1 MVPRTADH
9 HQRRRQIAS
18 AVHALVAAGG
28 LDGAT
33 VAAVARE
40 AGFSVGLV
48 QHYFPSKDDLLLFAY
63 HEVMAGISARL
74 ADRVAAG
81 AADEQPISAIVLDGV
96 LELLPLDDER
106 RGEYRV
112 TRVFR
117 GRSLDNP
124 ALAAV
129 ASTTAADI
137 RTQLAT
143 AVRNG
148 KECGEVAPLT
158 DADLAATRLAALV
171 DGLADQL
178 YENPDR
184 RVGHHELPAVATTIL
199 RECLADTFTGQCH
212 HYRTKEA

>member
-1 MVPRTADH
+1 VPRTADH
-9 HQRRRQIAS
+9 DQRRRQIAS
-18 AVHALVAAGG
+18 AVHTLIAGAG

-48 QHYFPSKDDLLLFAY
+48 QHYFPSKDELLLFTY
-63 HEVMAGISARL
+63 RQMMADISARL
-74 ADRVAAG
+74 AARVAEG
-81 AADEQPISAIVLDGV
+81 ETREQPISAIVFDGV
-96 LELLPLDDER
+96 LELLPLDEDR

-124 ALAAV
+124 ALDAV
-129 ASTTAADI
+129 ASATAADL
-137 RTQLAT
+137 RAQLAT

-148 KECGEVAPLT
+148 KKCGEVEPDV
-158 DADLAATRLAALV
+158 DADLAATRLAALA

-178 YENPDR
+178 YDNPDR
-184 RVGHHELPAVATTIL
+184 RVGRRTLPAAAKKIL
-199 RECLADTFTGQCH
+199 RACLDDTFTGECH
-212 HYRTKEA
+212 HYRGATKA

>member
-1 MVPRTADH
+1 M
-9 HQRRRQIAS
+9 S
-18 AVHALVAAGG
+18 
-28 LDGAT
+28 
-33 VAAVARE
+33 
-40 AGFSVGLV
+40 
-48 QHYFPSKDDLLLFAY
+48 
-63 HEVMAGISARL
+63 ISARL

-81 AADEQPISAIVLDGV
+81 TADEQPISAIVLDGV

-124 ALAAV
+124 ALAEV
-129 ASTTAADI
+129 AAATAADI

-148 KECGEVAPLT
+148 EECGEVVAGT

-178 YENPDR
+178 YDNPAR
-184 RVGHHELPAVATTIL
+184 RVGHRELPAAATTIL
-199 RECLADTFTGQCH
+199 RECLAATFTGQCH
-212 HYRTKEA
+212 HYRTEKS

>member
-1 MVPRTADH
+1 VR
-9 HQRRRQIAS
+9 
-18 AVHALVAAGG
+18 ALIVGAG
-28 LDGAT
+28 LDAAT
-33 VAAVARE
+33 VAAVAKE

-48 QHYFPSKDDLLLFAY
+48 QHYFPSKDDLLLFTY
-63 HEVMAGISARL
+63 HRVMADIGARL
-74 ADRVAAG
+74 AARVAEG
-81 AADEQPISAIVLDGV
+81 ETREQPISAILFDGL
-96 LELLPLDDER
+96 LELLPLDGDR

-117 GRSLDNP
+117 GRALDNP

-129 ASTTAADI
+129 ASTTAADT

-148 KECGEVAPLT
+148 KKCGEVERRV

-178 YENPDR
+178 YDAPDR
-184 RVGHHELPAVATTIL
+184 TVGRRALPTAAKKIL
-199 RECLADTFTGQCH
+199 RTCLDETFTGECH
-212 HYRTKEA
+212 HYRSAAGT